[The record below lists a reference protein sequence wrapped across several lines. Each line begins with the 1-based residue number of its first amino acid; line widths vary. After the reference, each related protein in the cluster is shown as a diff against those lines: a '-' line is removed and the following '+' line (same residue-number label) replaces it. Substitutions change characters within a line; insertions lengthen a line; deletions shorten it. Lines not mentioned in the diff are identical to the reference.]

1 MSTEKNH
8 RLIVHSSESS
18 LAEGN
23 ILATACKMPDLLCS
37 GKIFTRLSHGVAA
50 CGRLL
55 DKKVIM
61 ATFMV
66 TLPLLAGACTK
77 EEVPEIEKPRV
88 VVSIKRTV
96 GKAPDT
102 LAAQDETKQEPSL
115 NKKTVGL
122 EQKPTGLQSTDEG
135 SKKQPSV
142 VGEGLYS
149 VRKGDTLFKIA
160 GLQDVYGDSIKWPS
174 LFRLNLDELGRLKV
188 ADKFQLQWS
197 SIFQLSGDRL
207 GELKVVKDF
216 QHEELPEGLTLR
228 FLTPK
233 EVQQNLVKIGHMDWV
248 INVLSSQSSQE
259 LVPFAVKLMKEGYRI
274 YLARATVKGEEWM
287 RLRVGF
293 FENRSD
299 AASAGQKIISL
310 LNSDEI
316 WVTRIGKE
324 ELEEFGGY

>member
-8 RLIVHSSESS
+8 RLIVRSSESS
-18 LAEGN
+18 RAEGN
-23 ILATACKMPDLLCS
+23 TLAAACKMPDLLCP
-37 GKIFTRLSHGVAA
+37 GKTFTRLSRGFAA

-61 ATFMV
+61 AIFMV

-77 EEVPEIEKPRV
+77 EEGPEIEKPRV

-96 GKAPDT
+96 GKAPNT
-102 LAAQDETKQEPSL
+102 LAAKDETKQESS

-122 EQKPTGLQSTDEG
+122 EQKPTGLQSTEEG

-142 VGEGLYS
+142 VGEGLYR
-149 VRKGDTLFKIA
+149 VRKADTLFKIA

-216 QHEELPEGLTLR
+216 QHEELPEGLGLR
-228 FLTPK
+228 FLTLK

-259 LVPFAVKLMKEGYRI
+259 LVPFAVKLMKEGYRV
-274 YLARATVKGEEWM
+274 YLARATVKGAEWM

-299 AASAGQKIISL
+299 AASAGKKIISL
-310 LNSDEI
+310 LNSNEI

-324 ELEEFGGY
+324 ELEQFGGY

>member
-8 RLIVHSSESS
+8 RLIVRSSESS
-18 LAEGN
+18 RAEGN
-23 ILATACKMPDLLCS
+23 TLAAARKMPDLLCS
-37 GKIFTRLSHGVAA
+37 GKIFTRLRAGFDA

-77 EEVPEIEKPRV
+77 EEGPEIEKPRV

-96 GKAPDT
+96 GKAPNT
-102 LAAQDETKQEPSL
+102 LAAQDKTKQESSL

-122 EQKPTGLQSTDEG
+122 EQKPPGLQSTEEG

-142 VGEGLYS
+142 VGEGLYR
-149 VRKGDTLFKIA
+149 VRKADTLFKIA

-216 QHEELPEGLTLR
+216 QHEGLPEGLGLR
-228 FLTPK
+228 FLTLK

-259 LVPFAVKLMKEGYRI
+259 LVPFAVKLMKEGYRV
-274 YLARATVKGEEWM
+274 YLARATVKGAEWM

-299 AASAGQKIISL
+299 AASAGKKIISL
-310 LNSDEI
+310 LNSNEI

-324 ELEEFGGY
+324 ELEQFGGY